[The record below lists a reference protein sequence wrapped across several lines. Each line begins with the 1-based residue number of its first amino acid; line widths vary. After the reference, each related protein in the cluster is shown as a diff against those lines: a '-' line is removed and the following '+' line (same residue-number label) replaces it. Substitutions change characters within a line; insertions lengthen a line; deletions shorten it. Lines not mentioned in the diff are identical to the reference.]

1 MEPPHRVVITG
12 LGLITPLGAGA
23 GEVWPA
29 LLDGRSGAGPVT
41 LFPAHDLPCRIAC
54 EVSGFDPT
62 DHKIE
67 RRLARTLDRYAQFA
81 LAAALQAVEEAG
93 LEIAEREAD
102 RVGVYVGSGMGGIMT
117 IEATRDRMLDKGA
130 RRGVSPYF
138 IPAILPNLA
147 AGHIAILLGAR
158 GPNLAHVSACASGAH
173 AIGEAARLIQRGEA
187 DAMVAGGSEA
197 AVCALGLAGFSAMR
211 ALSRRN
217 DDPTRASR
225 PFDAERDGFVM
236 GEGAGVL
243 VLESEAR
250 ARSRGADIVAELAG
264 YAANADAHH
273 ITAPPPDAAGA
284 RRCMAASLE
293 DAGLNPGDLDHINA
307 HGTSTPTND
316 AAETAAIKAVFG
328 HHAQALTVSA
338 TKSMT
343 GHLLGAA
350 GGVEAAV
357 AALTVRHGV
366 VPPTINLEHPDPACD
381 LDYVAGGARE
391 AKVETALS
399 NSFGFGGTNA
409 CLVLRRYT

>member
-1 MEPPHRVVITG
+1 MSPHKTVITG
-12 LGLITPLGAGA
+12 AGLVTPVGVGLERA
-23 GEVWPA
+23 WSA
-29 LLDGRSGAGPVT
+29 LLDGKSGAGAIT
-41 LFPAHDLPCRIAC
+41 LFDAGDLPCRIAC
-54 EVSGFDPT
+54 QVPDFDAAA
-62 DHKIE
+62 HME
-67 RRLARTLDRYAQFA
+67 GRLARTLDRYAQFA
-81 LAAALQAVEEAG
+81 IAAALQAVEGAG
-93 LEIAEREAD
+93 LVVAEEEAH

-117 IEATRDRMLDKGA
+117 IEATRDRMLEKGA

-173 AIGEAARLIQRGEA
+173 AIGEAAGLIRRGEA
-187 DAMVAGGSEA
+187 DVMVAGGSEA

-217 DDPTRASR
+217 HEPERASR

-250 ARSRGADIVAELAG
+250 ARDRGAKILAELAG

-273 ITAPPPDAAGA
+273 ITQPAPDAAGA
-284 RRCMAASLE
+284 RRCMAAALQ
-293 DAGLNPGDLDHINA
+293 DAGAAPEQVAHINA
-307 HGTSTPTND
+307 HGTSTPYND
-316 AAETAAIKAVFG
+316 AAETAAIKALFG
-328 HHAQALTVSA
+328 QHARRLTVSG

-350 GGVEAAV
+350 GGVEAAI
-357 AALTVRHGV
+357 AALTVSRGV
-366 VPPTINLEHPDPACD
+366 IPPTINLENPDPACD
-381 LDYVAGGARE
+381 LDYVCEGARE
-391 AKVETALS
+391 AEVGVAMS

-409 CLVLRRYT
+409 CLVLRRWRR